1 MRSSPWTS
9 YARRGAL
16 GRQRPHTRSPGLQ
29 RFFSTFPGGWPGAG
43 LLLLRAVAGAAA
55 LSHGSAYLANT
66 AESTPASWALAGFAV
81 LSGAGL
87 VAGLLTP
94 AAAAGV
100 SLSTLAIAAAS
111 AIPVGASPA
120 AHWQG
125 PWLVAADALAL
136 AMLGPGAL
144 SIDAW
149 LFGRR
154 EIVIADV
161 PRHQPRR

>member
-1 MRSSPWTS
+1 M
-9 YARRGAL
+9 
-16 GRQRPHTRSPGLQ
+16 
-29 RFFSTFPGGWPGAG
+29 
-43 LLLLRAVAGAAA
+43 LRAVAGAGA
-55 LSHGSAYLANT
+55 LSQGSAYLANG
-66 AESTPASWALAGFAV
+66 AESTPTSWALAGFAV

-87 VAGLLTP
+87 VTGFLTP
-94 AAAAGV
+94 AAAASV
-100 SLSTLAIAAAS
+100 SLSTLAIAAAT
-111 AIPVGASPA
+111 APA
-120 AHWQG
+120 AGTGLSAHWQG
-125 PWLVAADALAL
+125 PWFVAAIALAL

>member
-1 MRSSPWTS
+1 
-9 YARRGAL
+9 
-16 GRQRPHTRSPGLQ
+16 
-29 RFFSTFPGGWPGAG
+29 
-43 LLLLRAVAGAAA
+43 LLRAVAGAAA
-55 LSHGSAYLANT
+55 LSQGSGYLTGN
-66 AESTPASWALAGFAV
+66 AESSPTSWALAGFAV
-81 LSGAGL
+81 LSAAGL
-87 VAGLLTP
+87 VAGFLTP

-100 SLSTLAIAAAS
+100 SLSTLAIAGATAPAAGTS
-111 AIPVGASPA
+111 LA

-125 PWLVAADALAL
+125 PWFEAAVALAL

-161 PRHQPRR
+161 SRRPTKR

>member
-1 MRSSPWTS
+1 M
-9 YARRGAL
+9 
-16 GRQRPHTRSPGLQ
+16 
-29 RFFSTFPGGWPGAG
+29 
-43 LLLLRAVAGAAA
+43 LLRAVAGIAA
-55 LSHGSAYLANT
+55 LAQGWTSLASGT
-66 AESTPASWALAGFAV
+66 IDPASWALAGFAI

-87 VAGLLTP
+87 VAGFLTP

-100 SLSTLAIAAAS
+100 SLSALAIAAAS
-111 AIPVGASPA
+111 APAAGASVS

-125 PWLVAADALAL
+125 PWFVATDALAL

-161 PRHQPRR
+161 PRRLPEP

>member
-1 MRSSPWTS
+1 MNG
-9 YARRGAL
+9 GA
-16 GRQRPHTRSPGLQ
+16 
-29 RFFSTFPGGWPGAG
+29 
-43 LLLLRAVAGAAA
+43 
-55 LSHGSAYLANT
+55 
-66 AESTPASWALAGFAV
+66 STPSAWALAAFAV

-87 VAGLLTP
+87 VAGFLTP

-100 SLSTLAIAAAS
+100 SVSALAITAVTA
-111 AIPVGASPA
+111 PPDGATLA

-125 PWLVAADALAL
+125 SWLVAADAVAL

-154 EIVIADV
+154 EIVIPDV
-161 PRHQPRR
+161 TRRPPDR

>member
-1 MRSSPWTS
+1 M
-9 YARRGAL
+9 
-16 GRQRPHTRSPGLQ
+16 
-29 RFFSTFPGGWPGAG
+29 
-43 LLLLRAVAGAAA
+43 AGAAA
-55 LSHGSAYLANT
+55 LVQGSVFASTGT
-66 AESTPASWALAGFAV
+66 ASTPATWALAALAV

-87 VAGLLTP
+87 VAGFLTP

-100 SLSTLAIAAAS
+100 SLSAIAITAMTA
-111 AIPVGASPA
+111 PPDGATLA

-125 PWLVAADALAL
+125 SWFVAADALAL

-154 EIVIADV
+154 EIVIPDAT
-161 PRHQPRR
+161 RRPVDR

>member
-1 MRSSPWTS
+1 
-9 YARRGAL
+9 
-16 GRQRPHTRSPGLQ
+16 
-29 RFFSTFPGGWPGAG
+29 
-43 LLLLRAVAGAAA
+43 LLRAVAGAAA
-55 LSHGSAYLANT
+55 LSQSSAYLANG
-66 AESTPASWALAGFAV
+66 AESAPTSWALAGFAV

-87 VAGLLTP
+87 VVGFLTP

-111 AIPVGASPA
+111 ATPAGASLA

-125 PWLVAADALAL
+125 PWFVAADALAL

-154 EIVIADV
+154 EIVIPDV
-161 PRHQPRR
+161 PRRPAKR

>member
-1 MRSSPWTS
+1 VGRSAVHGPI
-9 YARRGAL
+9 
-16 GRQRPHTRSPGLQ
+16 PRSAGLQ
-29 RFFSTFPGGWPGAG
+29 RFFSTFPGGWPGTG

-55 LSHGSAYLANT
+55 LAQGSVFAVHGT
-66 AESTPASWALAGFAV
+66 ASTPATWTLAALAV

-87 VAGLLTP
+87 FAGFLTP
-94 AAAAGV
+94 AAAAGA
-100 SLSTLAIAAAS
+100 SLSAIAITAMTAA
-111 AIPVGASPA
+111 PDGASMA

-125 PWLVAADALAL
+125 AWFVAADALAL

-154 EIVIADV
+154 EIVIPDV
-161 PRHQPRR
+161 PRRPSDR